1 MVVAPANA
9 GPALKQHWFN
19 ASCLLGAYIISV
31 CYCPENTNH
40 LYNIYSLQCRPNVFD
55 FVPTLYKCY
64 TNVLCLLG
72 GYRRVC
78 ALALVLFDSK
88 QNLLTRCHSDT
99 AQHAASSVN
108 RANLLGV
115 KNSCISDQGP
125 CTLWL
130 C

>member
-1 MVVAPANA
+1 MSAQR
-9 GPALKQHWFN
+9 L
-19 ASCLLGAYIISV
+19 
-31 CYCPENTNH
+31 
-40 LYNIYSLQCRPNVFD
+40 D

-64 TNVLCLLG
+64 SNVLCLLG
-72 GYRRVC
+72 GYCVC
-78 ALALVLFDSK
+78 ALALVHFCSK
-88 QNLLTRCHSDT
+88 QNLLTRCHNSDT
-99 AQHAASSVN
+99 TQPAVSPIA